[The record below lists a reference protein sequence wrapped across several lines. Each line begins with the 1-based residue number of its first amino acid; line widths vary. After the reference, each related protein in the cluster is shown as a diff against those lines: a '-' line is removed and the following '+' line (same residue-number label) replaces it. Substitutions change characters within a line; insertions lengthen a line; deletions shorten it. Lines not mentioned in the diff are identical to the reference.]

1 MLTPDHVEDAM
12 SRGLAWL
19 ADVQEGDGDIPV
31 FACRRRDLS
40 GRRHLDS
47 SPFNAAHILEGVR
60 ACGGPEAGA
69 IAAGLEAYLWRE
81 ASPGGTWSY
90 FARKTGRKI
99 DDDLDDTSCCAA
111 LLRGGERDRDLAS
124 NRELILANRDEH
136 GRFKTWLRPPEARND
151 VDSVVNANVLWYLG
165 DHEGTR
171 AAAAWLCELVRSG
184 AEAPTVLYYENRLTL
199 YFALARALAG
209 GASGLAPVRAPILDR
224 LERVELGALDA
235 VELAFCCRAAQDLDG
250 PAELRA
256 RLLEALLGRQA
267 ADGSFPAA
275 PVWNGPEHPA
285 PRSVWW
291 AGEPLTI
298 GLALGCLAAARGR

>member
-1 MLTPDHVEDAM
+1 MPTPDDIEGAIA
-12 SRGLAWL
+12 RGLAWL
-19 ADVQEGDGDIPV
+19 ADVQEADGDIPV

-47 SPFNAAHILEGVR
+47 SPFNVAHILEGVR

-69 IAAGLEAYLWRE
+69 IAAGLKAYLWRE
-81 ASPGGTWSY
+81 ASPRATWSY

-111 LLRGGERDRDLAS
+111 LLRGGEHDADLAA
-124 NRELILANRDEH
+124 NRELVLANRDEL

-165 DHEGTR
+165 DHEGAR
-171 AAAAWLCELVRSG
+171 AAAAWLCELVRTG
-184 AEAPTVLYYENRLTL
+184 AEGPTVLYYENRLTL
-199 YFALARALAG
+199 YFALARALAD
-209 GASGLAPVRAPILDR
+209 GASCLAPVRAPILDR
-224 LERVELGALDA
+224 LEAVELETLDV
-235 VELAFCCRAAQDLDG
+235 VELAFCCRTAQRLGG
-250 PAELRA
+250 PAGERA

-267 ADGSFPAA
+267 ADGSFAAA

-285 PRSVWW
+285 PRCVWW
-291 AGEPLTI
+291 AGEPLSI
-298 GLALGCLAAARGR
+298 GLALSCLAAARGS